1 MSEPVPTRG
10 SAAAYDSRGGGVPW
24 RRRTCAA
31 AGLLVLLLL
40 QGCHHAAPVNSA
52 VAVPRAW
59 AIFNRMPDGSQPLP
73 PQRAIAVS
81 TERPLSLW
89 LRVAEG
95 VPPAGR
101 PHERVELGVLDGEG
115 LPTTDALVRPVQ
127 FLSDADGYS
136 PPLTF
141 FAAEPGTYRIRVS
154 FAGTDVYGPCI
165 VVHSDRE
172 AVRGVRRCS
181 HL

>member
-10 SAAAYDSRGGGVPW
+10 CPATAYDPRSGGARW
-24 RRRTCAA
+24 RRRAGMAA
-31 AGLLVLLLL
+31 WLLVLLL
-40 QGCHHAAPVNSA
+40 QGCHHAAPASSA
-52 VAVPRAW
+52 HATPRAT
-59 AIFNRMPDGSQPLP
+59 AIFNRMPDGSQPLS
-73 PQRAIAVS
+73 PQRTIAVS

-101 PHERVELGVLDGEG
+101 SHERVELGVLDGEG
-115 LPTTDALVRPVQ
+115 VPTTDALVRPVH

-165 VVHSDRE
+165 VVHSDGE